1 MEETLTATI
10 RARLARD
17 GLTLRREDLYSAAG
31 ARFYDDLVGGDRSEV
46 REFVALAR
54 LCQGRV
60 LDLAA
65 GGGRLT
71 LPFLSIRKEVTAL
84 DLSSEMLD
92 LLRQAA
98 PAHADLEVV
107 HADMRDFRI
116 DRRFDLVVLGAT
128 SITLLDLDGRRSLF
142 DSVRRHL
149 PPRGRFA
156 LSVAGVAAAQELQ
169 RNADRTITVTRAGRI
184 ATYLSS
190 QEVVE
195 QGSERIVNFVELDGG
210 LTGPIFTTRLRL
222 LDEATISRELVEAG
236 FAPPTVHPVRT
247 PGVRPG
253 EGIVILETSWR
264 N

>member
-1 MEETLTATI
+1 MEETLTASI
-10 RARLARD
+10 RAQLARD
-17 GLTLRREDLYSAAG
+17 GVTLPREDLYSAAG

-71 LPFLSIRKEVTAL
+71 LPFLSIRKAVTAL
-84 DLSSEMLD
+84 DLSSGMLD
-92 LLRQAA
+92 LLREAA

-116 DRRFDLVVLGAT
+116 DQQFDLVVLGAT
-128 SITLLDLDGRRSLF
+128 SITLLDLDGRRRLF

-149 PPRGRFA
+149 SPRGRFA
-156 LSVAGVAAAQELQ
+156 LSVAGGVAAQEL
-169 RNADRTITVTRAGRI
+169 RRTTDHTISVTRAGRV
-184 ATYLSS
+184 ATYVSS
-190 QEVVE
+190 QEVVAG
-195 QGSERIVNFVELDGG
+195 GSERIVNFVEVDDS
-210 LTGPIFTTRLRL
+210 LTGPIFTTRLQL
-222 LDEATISRELVEAG
+222 LDEATISRELLEAG
-236 FAPPTVHPVRT
+236 FASATVHPVRT

-253 EGIVILETSWR
+253 EGIVILETSWQS
-264 N
+264 